1 MIRIISLLSLPLL
14 SLATVFAANTPE
26 NIGNDLQLFKDASC
40 TALKQDVKDTSAF
53 QSDAMKELAGKIL
66 AGNYK
71 PDYLYAEYR
80 ALPSPRQTGKNLR
93 IGDGFSKY
101 DNMTGVYLEKGQHV
115 VLVGKTDGREISLL
129 LPNLMRKPAEGVKLS
144 GVPARDED

>member
-53 QSDAMKELAGKIL
+53 QSDAMKEPVSYTHLT
-66 AGNYK
+66 
-71 PDYLYAEYR
+71 
-80 ALPSPRQTGKNLR
+80 LPTN
-93 IGDGFSKY
+93 
-101 DNMTGVYLEKGQHV
+101 
-115 VLVGKTDGREISLL
+115 
-129 LPNLMRKPAEGVKLS
+129 
-144 GVPARDED
+144 